1 MCARLKRVGA
11 HVGLNGCARG
21 FVRARLRRCCRHQ
34 VSFGTGQVPQWTW
47 NERFVGLSRPLFL
60 YGHALVYNSESK
72 EILLYG
78 GRDLAG
84 LSTQL
89 YALSV
94 KNAPQY
100 RCVES
105 NRRAQRRALSTAAT
119 NGVVAGGRRLVR
131 RASCLRQWTGF
142 RLTSTTRRRGRA
154 SSFLAASCRTGRTR
168 TACADRS
175 TPFRVCRH
183 TVGQRLPPA
192 CLGLAAHPSHRAQ
205 GFACSYELDYTA
217 LRWTQKVVAGS
228 LPDGRA
234 SHAAA
239 IFAPGGQASG
249 LVVWGGSNAQLLQD
263 LWLFEFTSGTW
274 LQLPCARRRQ
284 HGLMPPPARAAAA
297 F

>member
-1 MCARLKRVGA
+1 MGA
-11 HVGLNGCARG
+11 LGALCGRG
-21 FVRARLRRCCRHQ
+21 FGGAVGIRLRSARAKSRSGRGMSGSSGFHVRCSSTATRSCTTPSRRR
-34 VSFGTGQVPQWTW
+34 SFSTAAATW
-47 NERFVGLSRPLFL
+47 PACPRSSTHCPSRTRRSI
-60 YGHALVYNSESK
+60 GA
-72 EILLYG
+72 
-78 GRDLAG
+78 
-84 LSTQL
+84 
-89 YALSV
+89 
-94 KNAPQY
+94 
-100 RCVES
+100 S

-154 SSFLAASCRTGRTR
+154 SSFLAASCRTGRTQ

-175 TPFRVCRH
+175 APFRVCRH

-284 HGLMPPPARAAAA
+284 HGPMPPPARAAAA